1 MMIRISWI
9 GILFFVALSSTS
21 EAQLRIDKHIR
32 NSTSFD
38 EHTTPNIDSIHLDT
52 LVFGSIST
60 TTWDKYTS
68 KFGKSIEFGVYATLP
83 DPGFSY
89 KLVSWNLPFYGGGYQ
104 SGGLREAGLIAR
116 LWSGIHSTQSVNEDS
131 ILVQTSAKTLKIGS
145 FEYRMAEFL
154 FSKAPFFRG
163 VQPIGLSILY
173 DTGPDSLAISPIWT
187 RDTMVNEMFY
197 SRLIPLTDSTV
208 QRKYADQ
215 TEFWSSY
222 KVDGNVFGQLSGYIV
237 IERDTSKTENL
248 DPNNS
253 GPLGTGLNEKW
264 YLPGSHNV
272 IGNFPNPFNPTTT
285 LRIIP
290 QFTGHH
296 DLKIHDITGR
306 LVYEKS
312 LTLKV
317 NDEYFLD
324 LVANNWSS
332 GVYLVS
338 IHTSSY
344 RWIHSIT
351 FVK

>member
-1 MMIRISWI
+1 
-9 GILFFVALSSTS
+9 
-21 EAQLRIDKHIR
+21 
-32 NSTSFD
+32 
-38 EHTTPNIDSIHLDT
+38 
-52 LVFGSIST
+52 
-60 TTWDKYTS
+60 
-68 KFGKSIEFGVYATLP
+68 
-83 DPGFSY
+83 
-89 KLVSWNLPFYGGGYQ
+89 
-104 SGGLREAGLIAR
+104 
-116 LWSGIHSTQSVNEDS
+116 
-131 ILVQTSAKTLKIGS
+131 
-145 FEYRMAEFL
+145 MAELEFSNTPFL
-154 FSKAPFFRG
+154 KGAQS
-163 VQPIGLSILY
+163 IGLSVLY

-187 RDTMVNEMFY
+187 SDKMVNQMFY
-197 SRLIPLTDSTV
+197 SRLVPLTDSTV
-208 QRKYADQ
+208 QRKYVDHS
-215 TEFWSSY
+215 EFWRSY
-222 KVDGNVFGQLSGYIV
+222 NVDGNIFGQLSGFLI
-237 IERDTSKTENL
+237 IERDTSKIENRG
-248 DPNNS
+248 PNNS

-272 IGNFPNPFNPTTT
+272 IGNFPNPFNPSTT

-344 RWIHSIT
+344 RWIHAIT